1 DFAYQGFG
9 DGLFEDAGG
18 LHALAD
24 ACDNFLVCS
33 SFSKNFG
40 LYRDRCGA
48 LTVVAAAPEVADA
61 VQSQVKAVVRRNYSN
76 PPAHGPGIVTTVLD
90 DPELRT
96 RWEAELTAMRDRIH
110 AMRHAFAAGLDDRGV
125 RLSAAGNDFVVHQR
139 GMFTMSGLTTKQVAT
154 LRESHSIYIVG
165 SGRINVAGMTDDNLP
180 RLCDAIA
187 EVTSLVGADFQ
198 I

>member
-48 LTVVAAAPEVADA
+48 LTVVAATPEVADA

-76 PPAHGPGIVTTVLD
+76 PPAHGPEVVTTVLD
-90 DPELRT
+90 DPELRGQ
-96 RWEAELTAMRDRIH
+96 WEAELAAMRDRIH
-110 AMRHAFAAGLDDRGV
+110 AMRHAFAAGLDERGV
-125 RLSAAGNDFVVHQR
+125 NLSATGNDFVVHQR

-154 LRESHSIYIVG
+154 LRQTYSIYVVG
-165 SGRINVAGMTDDNLP
+165 SGRINVAGMTADNLP

-187 EVTSLVGADFQ
+187 EVTGLVGADYQ